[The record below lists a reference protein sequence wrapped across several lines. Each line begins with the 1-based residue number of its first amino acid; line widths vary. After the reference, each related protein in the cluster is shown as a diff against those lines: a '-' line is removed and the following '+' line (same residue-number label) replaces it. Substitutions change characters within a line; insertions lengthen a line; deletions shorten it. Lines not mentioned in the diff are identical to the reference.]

1 MTMADPNSL
10 GGRYQQ
16 TLPQQ
21 QQEFLPDAPGMS
33 LLEYAKPAHHTRQ
46 LEADYYIQDGINQR
60 NRLNPQQPQQR
71 NLSPAEQQ
79 QALQNRQQAL
89 TLGGGQQNLNGP
101 QSFNQQQPPTL
112 PPQIGQQKFGWG
124 GFGSLGG
131 GGGQTNVSLNL
142 QGSATMNPQGASQN
156 RGYTGFDFNPAF
168 GSAQSSGG
176 MMQFAEGGSVPA
188 QQVTQFQPTFS
199 TAPQGIGSIQQ
210 APNTP
215 AMESSPTD
223 YNQSPQYAPTQQY
236 SAPAANPMTAGLGS
250 YMEGLQY
257 KAPVAPT
264 PPPINTGATGLGG
277 GAWFEKNFY
286 DLLRENKTGD
296 ISQDK
301 LDEAIKK
308 SSWYGKVN
316 NGSGNPYTAAREV
329 LGLVGQ
335 DIRGNFNPPASAGD
349 PDAAR
354 QAYMDRQEAFWGR
367 GAEGKTPSPAS
378 PITGTTSYDPTTQTY
393 GGTASDTS
401 APAQYPDMPR
411 GLTYVGG
418 EQTYYDGEGTLRTA
432 PPRFKDASGAN
443 VFYDPAVAF
452 SAGYG
457 TPEGDV
463 PDTQA
468 RAARYYYETGDDE
481 AGYTQR
487 IYNPNKAGGHIRSY
501 AQGGSIP
508 QGIASLGRGQDSMLV
523 HMTPGEVQGLQKLAM
538 AHGGSLTIN
547 PQTGLPEAG
556 ILSSHVAYGCW
567 VCFAASRIWH

>member
-1 MTMADPNSL
+1 MYM
-10 GGRYQQ
+10 
-16 TLPQQ
+16 
-21 QQEFLPDAPGMS
+21 
-33 LLEYAKPAHHTRQ
+33 
-46 LEADYYIQDGINQR
+46 
-60 NRLNPQQPQQR
+60 
-71 NLSPAEQQ
+71 
-79 QALQNRQQAL
+79 
-89 TLGGGQQNLNGP
+89 
-101 QSFNQQQPPTL
+101 
-112 PPQIGQQKFGWG
+112 QKFVDG
-124 GFGSLGG
+124 G
-131 GGGQTNVSLNL
+131 
-142 QGSATMNPQGASQN
+142 
-156 RGYTGFDFNPAF
+156 
-168 GSAQSSGG
+168 
-176 MMQFAEGGSVPA
+176 PA

-236 SAPAANPMTAGLGS
+236 SAPAPMTAGLGS

-523 HMTPGEVQGLQKLAM
+523 HMTPGEVGGLQQLAM

-556 ILSSHVAYGCW
+556 MLSRMLPMLLGL
-567 VCFAASRIWH
+567 RLLL